1 MTPMNH
7 STSAEKARLRQ
18 EIFDR
23 ARFGD
28 DVSEDEL
35 DLLTIAQLREL
46 CKEPLIY
53 FGSYGDCLSKRDFV
67 LHVRTGIRRYRRK
80 AGIS

>member
-1 MTPMNH
+1 MTPIDH
-7 STSAEKARLRQ
+7 STSVKKARLRQ

-53 FGSYGDCLSKRDFV
+53 CGSYGDCLSKRDFV
-67 LHVRTGIRRYRRK
+67 IHVLGGIRRYRQK
-80 AGIS
+80 AGLV

>member
-7 STSAEKARLRQ
+7 STSAEKAKLRQ

-28 DVSEDEL
+28 DVSEEEL
-35 DLLTIAQLREL
+35 QLLTVAQLREL

-53 FGSYGDCLSKRDFV
+53 CGTYGDCLSKRDFV
-67 LHVRTGIRRYRRK
+67 IHVLGGIWRYRHK
-80 AGIS
+80 AGLA